1 MRDHIDSKVE
11 QIMLQGVCDCDDIS
25 EVLEEDEETVKE
37 AQERVFERWLERIE
51 RRDILAA
58 GVAAKLQFLERRL
71 WALFGEVEKPTE
83 RLGLLKSILSVI
95 GQFVTLLGLRKAVD
109 EDVLAEEKAFIEGA
123 ERILREIEEE
133 EQAEK
138 KEEET

>member
-1 MRDHIDSKVE
+1 
-11 QIMLQGVCDCDDIS
+11 
-25 EVLEEDEETVKE
+25 
-37 AQERVFERWLERIE
+37 
-51 RRDILAA
+51 
-58 GVAAKLQFLERRL
+58 LQFLERRL

-123 ERILREIEEE
+123 EKILREIEEE